1 MEPVHRDP
9 TLRLAARQDLG
20 APRLGGGQDV
30 ALRRLLGTMSDL
42 LTVQDID
49 RVARTVAVE
58 RILRG
63 GGPLEQAPAEA
74 EADARPL
81 LANLRHLI
89 DGDHL
94 AAARVLLDATPL
106 SVLNDPLVMK
116 LRAVLAPP
124 VVTRLQRHD
133 VDRHREYEWLRTEGP
148 RHRGRWVAL
157 EGNTV
162 VASAPTLRKLRDQL
176 RSRRTERP
184 PLIHRID

>member
-1 MEPVHRDP
+1 MLTSITHQLETQGASVLSMPPGPRREPAAPAQFGGQQVEPVHRDP
-9 TLRLAARQDLG
+9 MLRLAARQDLG

-63 GGPLEQAPAEA
+63 GGPLEQAPVEA

-89 DGDHL
+89 EGGHL
-94 AAARVLLDATPL
+94 AAARVLLDAAPL

-133 VDRHREYEWLRTEGP
+133 V
-148 RHRGRWVAL
+148 
-157 EGNTV
+157 
-162 VASAPTLRKLRDQL
+162 
-176 RSRRTERP
+176 
-184 PLIHRID
+184 